1 MIFKFSDDDNFHKSV
16 TRPMQKS
23 KSCLIKLEGV
33 DVKMTPGR
41 SRRQNNTWRLI
52 LFHSNENQPSSMRE
66 LRFGDNLKC
75 TRFVKDFKREEMW
88 LPPDHNPYQLL

>member
-16 TRPMQKS
+16 TRPVQKR

-52 LFHSNENQPSSMRE
+52 LFHSNENQPSTMRE
-66 LRFGDNLKC
+66 LRFGDNIWIEILFLIELPFEMYKVRK
-75 TRFVKDFKREEMW
+75 RF
-88 LPPDHNPYQLL
+88 